1 MIVVRLCCAES
12 ELLHGVAQVREE
24 VRGWDRASRAA
35 RRALLQR
42 FLWLHSAE
50 GAGIGAQ
57 RAPLPGTGLPPSH
70 ERSEHKERLPPIH
83 THSFPA
89 LVGTGGAGPSSL
101 ASASLESLYG
111 AGASLL
117 LMRITSW
124 LRLTYPLRL
133 ATTECLQAMQ
143 VFVED
148 AQGGLRFVHELV
160 EAGGILTLLAII
172 EQQHQS
178 AGSQTGGP
186 DQLQAASHAQQH
198 SFDSHSSGD
207 ADPPS
212 SDRHGS
218 IQGRSRASYAQASL
232 SRRHVLDSE
241 REKSLSLSILHR
253 ISLTGRAFKELIC
266 EAKGVGVIIACMAVV
281 RSEATQHVAKQL
293 LCQLGMV
300 TCSHLTRGAEE
311 KRCCGGCACV
321 AGCVRTRHL

>member
-1 MIVVRLCCAES
+1 LCLCCAES
-12 ELLHGVAQVREE
+12 ELLHGVAQVRDE
-24 VRGWDRASRAA
+24 VRGWDRASRAS

-42 FLWLHSAE
+42 FLWLHSAD

-70 ERSEHKERLPPIH
+70 DRSEHKERLPPIH
-83 THSFPA
+83 SHSFPA

-172 EQQHQS
+172 EQQQQTSGSQS
-178 AGSQTGGP
+178 AGP

-198 SFDSHSSGD
+198 SFDSHAGD
-207 ADPPS
+207 GEQPS
-212 SDRHGS
+212 SDRHGKGDS
-218 IQGRSRASYAQASL
+218 QGSSRASQAQASL
-232 SRRHVLDSE
+232 ARRHALDSE
-241 REKSLSLSILHR
+241 REKALSLSILHR

-266 EAKGVGVIIACMAVV
+266 EAKGVGVIIACLAVV
-281 RSEATQHVAKQL
+281 RSEATQQVAKQL

-300 TCSHLTRGAEE
+300 TCSHLT
-311 KRCCGGCACV
+311 
-321 AGCVRTRHL
+321 